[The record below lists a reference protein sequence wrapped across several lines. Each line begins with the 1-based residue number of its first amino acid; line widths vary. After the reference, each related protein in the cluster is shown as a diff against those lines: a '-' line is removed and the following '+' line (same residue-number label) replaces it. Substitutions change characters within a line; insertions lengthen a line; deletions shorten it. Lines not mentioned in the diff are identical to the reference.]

1 MGFAKG
7 SSLLVHLPELS
18 HSYSCH
24 SFCLNLMNIDILFK
38 DMRNSL
44 AASQFLSLLPS
55 AIPPELVTQT
65 CFDLYFVNEV
75 VSFDPVNKY
84 SCH

>member
-24 SFCLNLMNIDILFK
+24 SFLPNLMNIDILFK
-38 DMRNSL
+38 DMRNPL
-44 AASQFLSLLPS
+44 AASQFLSLLHS

-65 CFDLYFVNEV
+65 CFDLYFVDEV
-75 VSFDPVNKY
+75 VSFDLVNKY
-84 SCH
+84 TWH